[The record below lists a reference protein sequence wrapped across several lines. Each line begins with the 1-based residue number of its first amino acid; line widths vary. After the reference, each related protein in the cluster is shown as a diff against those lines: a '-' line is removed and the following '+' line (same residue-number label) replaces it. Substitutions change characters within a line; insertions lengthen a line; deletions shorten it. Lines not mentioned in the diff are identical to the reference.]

1 MSFNLTSSTL
11 LPIVVWM
18 GLLAAAEP
26 GKKEN
31 ICYFLVCTRQTSI
44 SNASLLLKLL
54 LLPFPGKI
62 TVFRGNRSIL
72 FRSFRLT

>member
-1 MSFNLTSSTL
+1 MSFNLTSSLL

-26 GKKEN
+26 GKKN
-31 ICYFLVCTRQTSI
+31 IRYFLVCTRQTSI